1 MTREKNR
8 ERREGDIRDREDR
21 EKYNFCLKGHA
32 LQKLVFLPVLPVL
45 AVCSRFCGR
54 FCGHFF
60 YGKEK
65 MATSLFLL
73 PYMLLYYVAV
83 SVAVSLFL

>member
-45 AVCSRFCGR
+45 GVLSY
-54 FCGHFF
+54 HSSSQDFF
-60 YGKEK
+60 VMTREIILTFFRLLTYLTSI
-65 MATSLFLL
+65 TSL
-73 PYMLLYYVAV
+73 V
-83 SVAVSLFL
+83 